1 MYKDFIKFRK
11 YARTQNI
18 NVNEQYLLEL
28 LFEYHNTDFGYCF
41 LSIDA
46 IMKAFNTKANKRVI
60 NTIKS
65 LEKKGLLV
73 VDRSH
78 RKNNKYYII
87 GIEKFIT
94 TTADKKDN
102 APAEEVKGVNDI
114 DTPEEDE
121 RITLAKNTITV
132 GKISI
137 KLKKLLIS
145 TDTETVKTA
154 IENIKNKSMITA
166 AYLYNAINF
175 VIDKVKTTAVKYSNN
190 ASESAKG
197 FNNFTG
203 REYTAEQYASI
214 EEQLLGWI

>member
-65 LEKKGLLV
+65 LEKKGLLI

-78 RKNNKYYII
+78 RKNNKYFIV
-87 GIEKFIT
+87 GIENFI
-94 TTADKKDN
+94 TTADKKED
-102 APAEEVKGVNDI
+102 APVNEVEEVEEV
-114 DTPEEDE
+114 EEDE
-121 RITLAKNTITV
+121 RIILAKKTITI
-132 GKISI
+132 GKIS
-137 KLKKLLIS
+137 KKLRELLLS
-145 TDTETVKTA
+145 TDIETVKTA
-154 IENIKNKSMITA
+154 IENVKDKTIVTA
-166 AYLYNAINF
+166 NYFYNAINF
-175 VIDKVKTTAVKYSNN
+175 ALSNAKTKVTKFSNN
-190 ASESAKG
+190 AAESLKG

-214 EEQLLGWI
+214 EEQLLGWA